1 MKRTGLLAVIA
12 MSVRA
17 SSSLVIPR
25 VGVSFSPAGLLTPFH
40 LGVASRLKELGW
52 IRSSTALAGASGG
65 ALAAVISA
73 LEVPS
78 SVSLGSCCKIAER
91 CRDQGTYRTLSLA
104 LRDELELRIS
114 PSAADEL
121 NSRQAPTRIGY
132 TEISPAFFTPRFVD
146 QFANREDLLAVV
158 TASCCIPFYFSGS
171 LAPAVRGGLG
181 CDGFFAMPRHRF
193 GCPETF
199 ASELEILV
207 TPFNPAVVG
216 LEPRTVLA
224 ETARVS
230 IISPALLQGG
240 DSGLWPYSSSQLL
253 KLALSPPAD
262 SDVEIAAV
270 YKALFQAGEASAG
283 SWDKQQVSTRVD

>member
-12 MSVRA
+12 ISNV
-17 SSSLVIPR
+17 SSSPR
-25 VGVSFSPAGLLTPFH
+25 VGVSFSPAGLLTPYH

-52 IRSSTALAGASGG
+52 ITSSTALAGASGG

-78 SVSLGSCCKIAER
+78 SESLDSCCKIAER

-171 LAPAVRGGLG
+171 LATAVRGGLG
-181 CDGFFAMPRHRF
+181 LDGFFAVPRHRF

-230 IISPALLQGG
+230 IISPALLKA
-240 DSGLWPYSSSQLL
+240 DAWPYSSAQLL

-262 SDVEIAAV
+262 SDAEIAAV
-270 YKALFQAGEASAG
+270 YKALFQAGEASAEL
-283 SWDKQQVSTRVD
+283 WDKIGKQKE